1 MNRKPFEI
9 PNIITIDEAADKINE
24 FLAGSKTEI
33 ILRFAYG
40 YYIKLKKHIKKS
52 APYIEI
58 HTSGYDDTL
67 PSGAKLRL
75 QIDGAEAKDIK
86 QLDEFFQVF
95 AEAVKVSDE
104 TDIELVIENPNDED
118 ALVKELRK

>member
-1 MNRKPFEI
+1 MKLEGNASAKKFMTLVKRLGSLYTRNGAVSRI
-9 PNIITIDEAADKINE
+9 DSLDITD
-24 FLAGSKTEI
+24 LQ
-33 ILRFAYG
+33 
-40 YYIKLKKHIKKS
+40 
-52 APYIEI
+52 
-58 HTSGYDDTL
+58 L

-95 AEAVKVSDE
+95 AEAVKVSAE

-118 ALVKELRK
+118 ALVKELKK